1 MCVGGVVR
9 TEVRARA
16 HTSARAMGAP
26 PALGARVPVEQRRG
40 VDGRPHR
47 DACRP
52 EREDSLACR
61 CDSGEG
67 ACRRVHAEVARARY
81 ADASAVGL
89 CAPQSAPMLWCLQAL
104 KTAKR
109 AHGTACS
116 AQAEQRQRSWIF
128 RKGFFTILLSQS
140 GCMCVLTRAPVACA
154 HRLEHG
160 GRGGNEEQARCQSL
174 YERYRDCKTRLTEA
188 IIADRKSR
196 KASLFDG

>member
-1 MCVGGVVR
+1 
-9 TEVRARA
+9 
-16 HTSARAMGAP
+16 MGAP

-52 EREDSLACR
+52 EREDSLAC
-61 CDSGEG
+61 
-67 ACRRVHAEVARARY
+67 
-81 ADASAVGL
+81 
-89 CAPQSAPMLWCLQAL
+89 
-104 KTAKR
+104 
-109 AHGTACS
+109 
-116 AQAEQRQRSWIF
+116 
-128 RKGFFTILLSQS
+128 
-140 GCMCVLTRAPVACA
+140 
-154 HRLEHG
+154 RLEHG